1 MRHEVETIYGELLIG
16 YDFDKRTRQE
26 EGHGLHSFDESV
38 IELTSVEIVIAG
50 TGIDILDKLTPNQ
63 KQAIIKELNEL

>member
-63 KQAIIKELNEL
+63 KQAIINELNEL